1 MQQVEDLK
9 SLVNVLPICSTGI
22 SLSLVAACQASF
34 IVLQAS
40 AMDRR
45 TFVQGFEIPPGSYS
59 IFMTISF
66 VLFLAI
72 YDLVVVPLVSW
83 IIRKP
88 FRLGVMARMGVGV
101 SISVLCI
108 SSLATVEYVRSKR
121 ARDERGSM
129 LSAMWLSPYMILGG
143 ISEALVVIAQNE
155 FLYSE
160 LPKSMSSVATTLP
173 GLGLAAS
180 SIVSSWIITVVDVAT
195 CRSWIT
201 EDIDEGH
208 LDYYYWLVA
217 VLSLLNVLYFAWC
230 SKAYGKCK
238 SDSDN

>member
-1 MQQVEDLK
+1 
-9 SLVNVLPICSTGI
+9 
-22 SLSLVAACQASF
+22 
-34 IVLQAS
+34 
-40 AMDRR
+40 
-45 TFVQGFEIPPGSYS
+45 
-59 IFMTISF
+59 
-66 VLFLAI
+66 
-72 YDLVVVPLVSW
+72 
-83 IIRKP
+83 
-88 FRLGVMARMGVGV
+88 
-101 SISVLCI
+101 
-108 SSLATVEYVRSKR
+108 
-121 ARDERGSM
+121 M
-129 LSAMWLSPYMILGG
+129 LSAIWLSPYMILGG